1 MRRTKIGLLIPR
13 SGPAGIWSESCEASA
28 MLAVAEIN
36 ARGGIL
42 GRAIDLVIGDCGA
55 TAQAA
60 AIETASL
67 VELDEVSAI
76 VGMHPSDIRQSVMAT
91 LRGRVPYIYTPQYEG
106 GDIGSGALA
115 IGDTAAD
122 LGRPGIAWLREHRG
136 ASRFFLLGNDYVWP
150 RVSLPKIR
158 SIVQSLGGSVVGE
171 RLLPFDT
178 TDYEPTFDAIRRRRA
193 DTVIMLLLGLEGVRF
208 HRAFVAAG
216 LAGQVRR
223 FALATDETVLYAI
236 GPENVE
242 GLLVAS
248 SYFSTVR
255 SAANASF
262 LESYHDCFGEAAPP
276 PNAFGQSCYEGFHTL
291 AAIANANGYID
302 ARALHGRGARRTRVR
317 TARRQLP
324 AIEMGERHI
333 VHLAA
338 ADDFDF
344 RVVASY

>member
-1 MRRTKIGLLIPR
+1 
-13 SGPAGIWSESCEASA
+13 

-36 ARGGIL
+36 AAGGLL
-42 GRAIDLVIGDCGA
+42 GREIELVIGDCGA
-55 TAQAA
+55 TPEAA

-67 VELDEVSAI
+67 IEFEEVSAI
-76 VGMHPSDIRQSVMAT
+76 VGMHPSDIRQSVVAT
-91 LRGRVPYIYTPQYEG
+91 LRGRVPYVYTPQYEG
-106 GDIGSGALA
+106 GDLGSDVLA

-122 LGRPGIAWLREHRG
+122 LGRPGIGWLRERCG
-136 ASRFFLLGNDYVWP
+136 VSRFFLLGNDYVWP

-158 SIVQSLGGSVVGE
+158 TIVQSLGGSVVGE

-178 TDYEPTFDAIRRRRA
+178 VDYEPIFDAIRRRRA
-193 DTVIMLLLGLEGVRF
+193 DAVIMLLLGLEGVRF

-216 LAGQVRR
+216 LAGRVRR

-248 SYFSTVR
+248 SYFSSIR
-255 SAANASF
+255 SAANATF
-262 LESYHDCFGEAAPP
+262 LESYHDCFGETAPP

-291 AAIANANGYID
+291 AAITNASGRID
-302 ARALHGRGARRTRVR
+302 ARALLDRDARHARGR
-317 TARRQLP
+317 TARRARP
-324 AIEMGERHI
+324 AIEIGERHI

-338 ADDFDF
+338 ADEFDF

>member
-36 ARGGIL
+36 AAGGIL
-42 GRAIDLVIGDCGA
+42 GREIDLVIGDCGA
-55 TAQAA
+55 SPEAA
-60 AIETASL
+60 ATETASL
-67 VELDEVSAI
+67 VELEEVSAI
-76 VGMHPSDIRQSVMAT
+76 VGMHPSDIRQSVVKT
-91 LRGRVPYIYTPQYEG
+91 LRGRVPYVYTPQYEG

-122 LGRPGIAWLREHRG
+122 LGRPGIGWLRERCG
-136 ASRFFLLGNDYVWP
+136 ASRFYLLGNDYVWP
-150 RVSLPKIR
+150 RVALPKIR
-158 SIVQSLGGSVVGE
+158 SIVRSLGGSVVGE
-171 RLLPFDT
+171 KLLPFDT
-178 TDYEPTFDAIRRRRA
+178 TDYEPIFDAIRRNRA
-193 DTVIMLLLGLEGVRF
+193 EAVIMLLLGLEGVRF

-216 LAGQVRR
+216 LAGSVRR

-255 SAANASF
+255 SAANAIF
-262 LESYHDCFGEAAPP
+262 LENYHDCFGEAAPP

-291 AAIANANGYID
+291 ASIANASGRID
-302 ARALHGRGARRTRVR
+302 ARGLLDRDARRARTRS
-317 TARRQLP
+317 ARRQQPTNEL
-324 AIEMGERHI
+324 GERHT

-338 ADDFDF
+338 ADEFDF
-344 RVVASY
+344 KVVASY